1 MVWDGDWKHLAPLYY
16 VCMNDGIGFYIWGLG
31 REVWEGEM
39 LFTAIALAF
48 CEVEIC
54 RPPRKCTSFVFLI
67 HFFVVLWSFLS
78 CSFFFCP
85 ASSSPIM
92 LTLPKIF
99 SSCPLKIIKLSIQCR
114 SISCQHHFPSPV
126 LFVCSSFMIN
136 DTEHQWGGAHP
147 KKEKLHLKCTLFKV
161 NMRNAF
167 FPHILFIPFAPV
179 LLLPRIFPE
188 SLTLVQPFTRC
199 LDFLPTSNLTEQ
211 RCRLECD

>member
-67 HFFVVLWSFLS
+67 HFFVVLWSF
-78 CSFFFCP
+78 CPGRFFFCP

-114 SISCQHHFPSPV
+114 SIRCQHHFPSPV
-126 LFVCSSFMIN
+126 LFICSSFMIN
-136 DTEHQWGGAHP
+136 DTEQQWGGAHP
-147 KKEKLHLKCTLFKV
+147 EKEKLHLKCTLFKV

-167 FPHILFIPFAPV
+167 FPPHPLHSFCSLFVAAQN
-179 LLLPRIFPE
+179 LPRIPHTRAAIH
-188 SLTLVQPFTRC
+188 TLSRLPPDQQPDRAKM
-199 LDFLPTSNLTEQ
+199 
-211 RCRLECD
+211 